1 MAFQVGQAYK
11 VSMRKGSTSLFF
23 AVLAASGCSREDTPE
38 TQLRAVIADM
48 ERAVEA
54 RDVGDL
60 MAHIS
65 TQYRDELGQGADE
78 ASRYARGYFIAN
90 QSIHLLTRVES
101 IEFPSAR
108 EARAVVTVAMVGREA
123 EAGAA
128 WNLAADLYEFDAAF
142 VREGDDWKVA
152 YAKWRRP

>member
-11 VSMRKGSTSLFF
+11 VSMRTGSTRLIFIAL
-23 AVLAASGCSREDTPE
+23 AVAGCGRPDTPE
-38 TQLRAVIADM
+38 AQVRAVIEQM
-48 ERAVEA
+48 ERSVEA

-60 MAHIS
+60 MAHVS
-65 TQYRDELGQGADE
+65 SQYRDESGQGADE

-101 IEFPSAR
+101 IEFPSAQ
-108 EARAVVTVAMVGREA
+108 EARAVVTVAIVGREA
-123 EAGAA
+123 EAGGA

-142 VREGDDWKVA
+142 VNEEGGWKVA
-152 YAKWRRP
+152 YAAWRRK